1 MSDSEKKT
9 AGLCTNG
16 CDFYGCEENHGFCS
30 SCYNDYL
37 WGNISMMSASISAV
51 ERKPEEELEEE
62 ANRGQTLPMPSDK
75 VASLIQDLRSQMS
88 HLPKLS
94 MPSSSTKVPSRCTV
108 CKKRTGLLGFT
119 CQHCEDVFCGSHR
132 HPEDHA
138 CSVNFK
144 RIGWRTLV
152 EQNPVIKS
160 DKLGFRL

>member
-1 MSDSEKKT
+1 
-9 AGLCTNG
+9 
-16 CDFYGCEENHGFCS
+16 
-30 SCYNDYL
+30 
-37 WGNISMMSASISAV
+37 MMSARISAV
-51 ERKPEEELEEE
+51 KRKTEEEPEEE
-62 ANRGQTLPMPSDK
+62 ANRAQTLPMPSDN

-94 MPSSSTKVPSRCTV
+94 MTKAPSRCTV

-144 RIGWRTLV
+144 RIGRRALV